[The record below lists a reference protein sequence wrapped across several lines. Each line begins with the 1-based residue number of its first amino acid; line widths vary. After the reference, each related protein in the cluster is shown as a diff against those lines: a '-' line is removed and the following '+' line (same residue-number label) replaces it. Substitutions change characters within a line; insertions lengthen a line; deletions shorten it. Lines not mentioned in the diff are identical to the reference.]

1 MLDSILSQELIKLRI
16 DNLYREPSAITRSEA
31 GNVIYQNDKKLISF
45 SCNDYLGLIR
55 HPLLKESAINAIN
68 NYGVGA
74 GASRMITGDN
84 VIYQC
89 LENKLAKLYHTEMS
103 LVFSSGYL
111 TNVGV
116 ISALVHRH
124 DMVIADKLVHSSIID
139 GIKLSSAKHYRFEHN
154 DYKHCED
161 ILKEYR
167 GLHKHC
173 FIVVE
178 QVYSMNGDIAPIG
191 QLKKLAEE
199 YNAWLITDC
208 AHGFGLIPCA
218 NSDIYIGTLSKAI
231 GVLGGYVCA
240 SKVVIRYIQ
249 NKARPFIYTT
259 ALPPMVI
266 AAASSALDIIG
277 ESVNDTPIKLAKFF
291 CKNLNL
297 TEPNSH
303 IVPLI
308 MKDIDSALHAQQV
321 LREEG
326 FLVVAI
332 RPPTVPT
339 PRLRFVFSVNHSSSD
354 IEKLCEVIKRNG
366 LV

>member
-1 MLDSILSQELIKLRI
+1 MLDKILNRELIKLKV
-16 DNLYREPSAITRSEA
+16 DNLYREPSAITKSEA
-31 GNVIYQNDKKLISF
+31 GNVIYQNDKKLVSF
-45 SCNDYLGLIR
+45 SCNDYLGLIG

-89 LENKLAKLYHTEMS
+89 LENKLAKLYHTEMA

-124 DMVIADKLVHSSIID
+124 DMIIADKLVHSSIID

-161 ILKEYR
+161 MLKEYR

-173 FIVVE
+173 FIIVE
-178 QVYSMNGDIAPIG
+178 QVYSMNGDIAPID
-191 QLKKLAEE
+191 QLRKLAEK

-218 NSDIYIGTLSKAI
+218 SSDIYIGTLSKAV

-240 SKVVIRYIQ
+240 SKVVIKYIQ
-249 NKARPFIYTT
+249 NKARTFIYTT

-277 ESVNDTPIKLAKFF
+277 ESINDTPIKLAKFF

-297 TEPNSH
+297 TEPSSH

-308 MKDIDSALHAQQV
+308 MKDIDSVLHAQQI

-354 IEKLCEVIKRNG
+354 IEKLCEVIRRNK

>member
-1 MLDSILSQELIKLRI
+1 MLDEILNQELIKLKV
-16 DNLYREPSAITRSEA
+16 DNLYREPSTVTRSEV
-31 GNVIYQNDKKLISF
+31 GCLVCQNNERLVSF
-45 SCNDYLGLIR
+45 SCNDYLGLIG
-55 HPLLKESAINAIN
+55 HLLLKESAINAIN

-74 GASRMITGDN
+74 GASRMVTGN
-84 VIYQC
+84 NILYQC
-89 LENKLAKLYHTEMS
+89 LEDKLAKLYHTEMA

-124 DMVIADKLVHSSIID
+124 DMIISDKLVHSSIID

-154 DYKHCED
+154 DYGHCED
-161 ILKEYR
+161 ILKKYR
-167 GLHKHC
+167 RLHKYC

-178 QVYSMNGDIAPIG
+178 QVYSMNGDIAPID
-191 QLKKLAEE
+191 QLKKLAEK
-199 YNAWLITDC
+199 YSAWLIVDC

-218 NSDIYIGTLSKAI
+218 NSDIYIGTLSKAV

-240 SKVVIRYIQ
+240 SEVVIKYIQ
-249 NKARPFIYTT
+249 NKAKTFIYTT

-266 AAASSALDIIG
+266 AAANAALDIISA
-277 ESVNDTPIKLAKFF
+277 SVNDIPIKLAKFF

-297 TEPNSH
+297 AEPSSH

-308 MKDIDSALHAQQV
+308 MKNMNSVLHAQQV
-321 LREEG
+321 LREAG

-339 PRLRFVFSVNHSSSD
+339 PRLRFVFSVNHSLSD
-354 IEKLCEVIKRNG
+354 IEKLCEVIKRNK
-366 LV
+366 LA